1 LLKFKNDNTSQFNG
15 SLALLT
21 TCTRSWSSGNGCVYN
36 ETAFVYW
43 IESNHN
49 GGCCQMPAEWM
60 TEPHDNGGNFVA
72 PLPFPASE
80 HSYGRERLRLPIH
93 APKCEIHQWHL
104 RERWVRE
111 EDWWLHGKCGL

>member
-1 LLKFKNDNTSQFNG
+1 MI
-15 SLALLT
+15 ALLT
-21 TCTRSWSSGNGCVYN
+21 TCTRSWPSGKGCVYN

-43 IESNHN
+43 VESNHN

-93 APKCEIHQWHL
+93 ARKCEIHQWHL

-111 EDWWLHGKCGL
+111 EDWGLHGKCGL